1 MEKRKGKE
9 MCDKIK
15 KVNSVLRVV
24 FIGFIAIYG
33 IVKIFDV
40 VPKKKKQQPA
50 SAEKRTSEFD
60 ELW

>member
-1 MEKRKGKE
+1 MLD
-9 MCDKIK
+9 MIK
-15 KVNSVLRVV
+15 KINNVLRFV

-40 VPKKKKQQPA
+40 VPKQKKQETA
-50 SAEKRTSEFD
+50 AEDRTSEFD